1 MLKHVNAS
9 SFGARAMLKLVNT
22 SRFGAL
28 AKLKHV
34 NASSFGALAML
45 KPLQIFKHVNTS
57 RFGARAMLK
66 HVNASS
72 FGARAMLKHVNASSF
87 GARAMLKHDLGK
99 RKRHLVHIVERICH
113 SMSNVSHLGHFEETV
128 ASRTDDLVIATVPC
142 SSRATLLRAHV
153 PAPHDR
159 GLETNRRAFEDP
171 HESLPDPEFGN
182 IRDAER
188 HKVPNA
194 AHGNEGREVCN
205 EYGVCLTICPCPHA
219 HRE

>member
-1 MLKHVNAS
+1 MCDHGHASSYGALAMLKHVNAS
-9 SFGARAMLKLVNT
+9 SFGARAMLKL
-22 SRFGAL
+22 
-28 AKLKHV
+28 
-34 NASSFGALAML
+34 
-45 KPLQIFKHVNTS
+45 VNTS

-128 ASRTDDLVIATVPC
+128 ASRTDDLIIATVPC
-142 SSRATLLRAHV
+142 ITRATLLRAQV
-153 PAPHDR
+153 PAPPDR
-159 GLETNRRAFEDP
+159 ELKTNHRAFEDP
-171 HESLPDPEFGN
+171 HESPPDPKFRDV
-182 IRDAER
+182 RDAER

-194 AHGNEGREVCN
+194 AHGNESREVCN
-205 EYGVCLTICPCPHA
+205 EYGVCVTIGPRPHA